1 LRGYPLRRSTFD
13 FEAKEIKLKQLNK
26 LMSETDFWSNNVKAQ
41 SISKEA
47 SSYEKILNLLFTL
60 ESELNDLKELLNLS
74 KQEEDVLRDINKQVK
89 NFEKKT

>member
-1 LRGYPLRRSTFD
+1 
-13 FEAKEIKLKQLNK
+13 
-26 LMSETDFWSNNVKAQ
+26 MSETDFWSNNVKAQ

-74 KQEEDVLRDINKQVK
+74 
-89 NFEKKT
+89 